1 MTHTIATLFRLFQI
15 LRTFHLSFDIFVLN
29 CNIFCAKHVA
39 QKSYRGCDDGVKV
52 TVETMSFAVQILMT

>member
-15 LRTFHLSFDIFVLN
+15 LRTFDLSFDIFVT